1 MIKKKGLFISILLII
16 AMLALTACNSST
28 KSGDGDQIEEP
39 TVTENTEEIKEI
51 DTAPVTVTHELGE
64 AIVPRNPER
73 VIVFDYATLDS
84 LDVMGIEV
92 IGLPKSNIPA
102 FLEKFKDDKYEDV
115 GTLFEPDF
123 EKIYELKPDV
133 IFVSGRQAEVYEEL
147 AKIAPT
153 VYLTVYGSKYMDS
166 VTENLTILGEIFNK
180 QDVVK
185 EELTKINDKMK
196 ELNEKVTTEGKN
208 ALVVL
213 ANDGNI
219 SAFGVDSRFGVVYS
233 DFGFTPVDES
243 IQVVNHGQSISFEYI
258 LEKNP
263 DYILIV
269 DRAATTGGSVSAEQL
284 FNNHIVKQTEAYK
297 NEKIIYLSSQ
307 EWYVASGGIT
317 GTLTM
322 IQDLLSG
329 L

>member
-153 VYLTVYGSKYMDS
+153 VYLTVDGSKYMDS

-180 QDVVK
+180 QDVIK

>member
-153 VYLTVYGSKYMDS
+153 VYLTVDGSKYMDS

>member
-147 AKIAPT
+147 TKIAPT
-153 VYLTVYGSKYMDS
+153 VYLTVDGSKYMDS

-180 QDVVK
+180 QDVIK

>member
-284 FNNHIVKQTEAYK
+284 FNNQIVKQTEAYK

>member
-153 VYLTVYGSKYMDS
+153 VYLTVDGSKYMDS

-284 FNNHIVKQTEAYK
+284 FNNQIVKQTEAYK